1 MPVQGT
7 LQELEKIEG
16 YSYESDIVIN
26 AASSF
31 DLELTNAI
39 LRGMKRRFEEGK
51 AKGVLIHVTG
61 VASFVDGS
69 LTGSY
74 VDGKVWNVRELV
86 VF

>member
-1 MPVQGT
+1 V
-7 LQELEKIEG
+7 
-16 YSYESDIVIN
+16 VN

-51 AKGVLIHVTG
+51 VKGVLIHVTG

-74 VDGKVWNVRELV
+74 VDGKVWNVSGLV
-86 VF
+86 EFQ